1 MLLKMPLRLKN
12 LKQDVKFEIHS
23 NFKYEFTEE
32 EYQASLVEFLERK
45 ING

>member
-1 MLLKMPLRLKN
+1 MPLKMPLRLKN
-12 LKQDVKFEIHS
+12 LKQGVKYEIHS

-32 EYQASLVEFLERK
+32 EYQALLVEFLERK

>member
-12 LKQDVKFEIHS
+12 LKQGVKYEIHS
-23 NFKYEFTEE
+23 NIKYEFTEE
-32 EYQASLVEFLERK
+32 YQASLAEFLERK